1 MTFDLRIIAFAE
13 RFLSARTFE
22 LIVAPAVADLQYEQ
36 CASGLR
42 RTANQMAVLRTVAAA
57 CADEIARAA
66 SGLLRLTLVPACYY
80 IFMLII
86 CFDVSSIS
94 LSTDFLVV
102 ATLIFL
108 LSFGPVMACFWP
120 ERVRV
125 RARSAE

>member
-1 MTFDLRIIAFAE
+1 MSFDLRIIAFAE

-36 CASGLR
+36 CAGRRR
-42 RTANQMAVLRTVAAA
+42 RTANQIAVLRTVAAA
-57 CADEIARAA
+57 FGDEIARAS
-66 SGLLRLTLVPACYY
+66 SGLLRLTLVPASYY

-102 ATLIFL
+102 ATLILF

-120 ERVRV
+120 ERQRP
-125 RARSAE
+125 RSAD

>member
-1 MTFDLRIIAFAE
+1 MSFDLRIIAFAE

-22 LIVAPAVADLQYEQ
+22 LIVVPAVADLQYEQ

-42 RTANQMAVLRTVAAA
+42 RTANQIAVLRTVAAA
-57 CADEIARAA
+57 FADEIARAS

-102 ATLIFL
+102 ATLILF

-120 ERVRV
+120 ERQ
-125 RARSAE
+125 RARSAD